1 MYRNTPNY
9 KDINEYKLLTNFISS
24 PSTTNTISS
33 STSSSSSILHES
45 ISFCQFIKVIDCNS
59 FLLFFINPYEEMI
72 IISKEEIEN
81 NPIEFY
87 VKILKFER
95 KFDLTKIFYKS
106 FYDYGITVYIIII
119 IIIYL

>member
-1 MYRNTPNY
+1 M
-9 KDINEYKLLTNFISS
+9 
-24 PSTTNTISS
+24 
-33 STSSSSSILHES
+33 
-45 ISFCQFIKVIDCNS
+45 IK
-59 FLLFFINPYEEMI
+59 
-72 IISKEEIEN
+72 ISKEEIEN

-119 IIIYL
+119 IIILFIVYI